1 MATQTWTSSTRFSL
15 AYEAAPEACWFAL
28 HTKAR
33 HEKSVDA
40 LLRAK
45 NFQSFLPTITKVQR
59 WSDRNQKVEFPLFP
73 SYSFVQVPP
82 NAQNFVAVLRTP
94 GVVRIVGAG
103 CEPLAVPEKQIEDI
117 RSLLNQKVPFWEH
130 PFLTAGQRVRVRGG
144 CLEGIEGILTEVKA
158 NRILVIS
165 ADPIQRSIAV
175 SVEDYEVEPI

>member
-15 AYEAAPEACWFAL
+15 PYGAEREACWFAL

-45 NFQSFLPTITKVQR
+45 NFRSFLPIITKVQR
-59 WSDRNQKVEFPLFP
+59 WSDRNQKVDFPLFP

-82 NAQNFVAVLRTP
+82 NAENFVTVLRTP
-94 GVVRIVGAG
+94 GVIRIVGAG
-103 CEPLAVPEKQIEDI
+103 CDPLAVPEKQIEDI
-117 RSLLNQKVPFWEH
+117 RSLMDHNVPFWEH

-158 NRILVIS
+158 NRTLVIS

>member
-15 AYEAAPEACWFAL
+15 AYDAAPEACWFAL

-45 NFQSFLPTITKVQR
+45 NFQSFLPIITKVQR

-73 SYSFVQVPP
+73 SYSFVQIPP

-94 GVVRIVGAG
+94 GVMRIVGAG

-144 CLEGIEGILTEVKA
+144 CLEGIEGILTEMKA
-158 NRILVIS
+158 NRTLVIS

>member
-15 AYEAAPEACWFAL
+15 PYGAELEACWFAL
-28 HTKAR
+28 HTRAR

-45 NFQSFLPTITKVQR
+45 NFESFLPTIAKIQR
-59 WSDRNQKVEFPLFP
+59 WSDRKQKVEFPLFP
-73 SYSFVQVPP
+73 SYSFVQIPP

-94 GVVRIVGAG
+94 GVVRIVGTG
-103 CEPLAVPEKQIEDI
+103 CEPLPVPEKQIDDI
-117 RSLLNQKVPFWEH
+117 RRLLSQKIPFWEH
-130 PFLTAGQRVRVRGG
+130 PFLTAGQRVRVR
-144 CLEGIEGILTEVKA
+144 TEVKA
-158 NRILVIS
+158 NRTLVIS

>member
-15 AYEAAPEACWFAL
+15 PYGAELEACWFAL

-45 NFQSFLPTITKVQR
+45 NFESFLPTITKIQR
-59 WSDRNQKVEFPLFP
+59 WSDRKQKVEFPLFP
-73 SYSFVQVPP
+73 SYSFVQIPP
-82 NAQNFVAVLRTP
+82 NAQNVVAVLRTP
-94 GVVRIVGAG
+94 GVVRIVGSG
-103 CEPLAVPEKQIEDI
+103 CEPLPVPEKQIDDI
-117 RSLLNQKVPFWEH
+117 RKLLTQKIPLWEH

-158 NRILVIS
+158 NRTLVIS

-175 SVEDYEVEPI
+175 SVDDYEVEPI

>member
-15 AYEAAPEACWFAL
+15 AYDAAPEACWFAL

-45 NFQSFLPTITKVQR
+45 NFQSFLPIITKVQR

-73 SYSFVQVPP
+73 SYSFVQIPP

-94 GVVRIVGAG
+94 GVMRIVGAG
-103 CEPLAVPEKQIEDI
+103 CEPLAVPEKQMEDI

-144 CLEGIEGILTEVKA
+144 CLEGIEGILTEMKA
-158 NRILVIS
+158 NRTLVIS

>member
-15 AYEAAPEACWFAL
+15 AYDAAPEACWFAL

-45 NFQSFLPTITKVQR
+45 NFQSFLPIITKVQR

-73 SYSFVQVPP
+73 SYSFVQIPP
-82 NAQNFVAVLRTP
+82 NAQNFAAVLRTP

-144 CLEGIEGILTEVKA
+144 CLEGIEGILTEMKA
-158 NRILVIS
+158 NRTLVIS

>member
-15 AYEAAPEACWFAL
+15 AYDAAPEACWFAL

-45 NFQSFLPTITKVQR
+45 NFQSFLPIITKVQR

-73 SYSFVQVPP
+73 SYSFVQIPP

-144 CLEGIEGILTEVKA
+144 CLEGIEGILTEMKA
-158 NRILVIS
+158 NRTLVIS

>member
-1 MATQTWTSSTRFSL
+1 MATQTWTSSTSSL
-15 AYEAAPEACWFAL
+15 PYGAEREACWFAL

-45 NFQSFLPTITKVQR
+45 NFRSFLPIITKVQR
-59 WSDRNQKVEFPLFP
+59 WSDRNQKVDFPLFP

-82 NAQNFVAVLRTP
+82 NAENFVAVLRTP
-94 GVVRIVGAG
+94 GVIRIVGAG

-117 RSLLNQKVPFWEH
+117 RSLMDQKVPFWEH
-130 PFLTAGQRVRVRGG
+130 PFLAAGQRVRVCGG

-158 NRILVIS
+158 NRTLVIS